1 MGAGDEGA
9 VAAGPREDDVARLVA
24 DQQRACDTRERDV
37 GRVDLD
43 DAHAVRQ
50 EVRDPRVGPAGAVGA
65 RGDRHGLEA
74 DCHLGGEREA
84 AGGDRVDLQ
93 AVVGRVDGE
102 QPLRGGGEGERPDV
116 AALEVEERV
125 PARDPG
131 AADHEKQGKPRDAG
145 KRSPHGSRP
154 LSSLPRA
161 HNRKSL
167 THGGL
172 AMTRPVALGTA
183 PHAPA
188 RARPGRHP
196 GRPGGLAPDPYAGDA
211 GPDDLRA
218 QAAEGRLLQRHPAL
232 RGVLSRRRPAMRRT
246 PRRTLPAGRVPR
258 LPRVR
263 PGRAGTG
270 HSMSTPARLGEHRY
284 AQRHVALC
292 WGDAR
297 LPNLIYRNDEVVG
310 VLDWEMAFLGDPE
323 ADLGWWLFMH
333 WATGEGYG
341 FPPLEGFPGREETIR
356 RYEALTG
363 RPVEHAFYNEVL
375 AALRFGAIM
384 ARIAGRMADLGIPA
398 PMPDFETNTQCH
410 QRLAAL
416 LELPPPGRS

>member
-50 EVRDPRVGPAGAVGA
+50 EVRDPRLGPAGAVGA
-65 RGDRHGLEA
+65 RGDGHGLEA

-102 QPLRGGGEGERPDV
+102 QPLSGGGEGERPDV
-116 AALEVEERV
+116 AALEVEERL

-218 QAAEGRLLQRHPAL
+218 HAAEGRLLQRHPAL
-232 RGVLSRRRPAMRRT
+232 RGVLSRRRPALRRA
-246 PRRTLPAGRVPR
+246 PQPILAHALAWLR
-258 LPRVR
+258 
-263 PGRAGTG
+263 
-270 HSMSTPARLGEHRY
+270 EHRY
-284 AQRHVALC
+284 APRHVALC

-341 FPPLEGFPGREETIR
+341 FPPLEGFPGRGETIR
-356 RYEALTG
+356 RDEALTG
-363 RPVEHAFYNEVL
+363 
-375 AALRFGAIM
+375 
-384 ARIAGRMADLGIPA
+384 
-398 PMPDFETNTQCH
+398 
-410 QRLAAL
+410 
-416 LELPPPGRS
+416 